1 MTNFNME
8 YKLNKTHKG
17 LGVYEIVKEKL
28 LLENEGRTI
37 VKISKPDVDYSLH
50 YYHYLD
56 TRGIEESEYRQLRE
70 YLKAFIE
77 HLNIEDSVSI
87 FNRTDID
94 KFYSI
99 SPEGLM
105 DKMNYDEM
113 VTKEKDVDRPLQE
126 YSLGD
131 YVRDSETVVR
141 DYLCV
146 SIVTKGNYWLYN
158 DRSFIPT
165 GEDNLGNLRESSLSL
180 VGQLEMSKG
189 DRSKSV
195 QEQIEKAIES
205 VNEFI
210 KAQLNKALEVEAYKV
225 FSWNDKGKIVVTDGL
240 LDFKACKRY
249 DILLEKDKDFVT
261 MGERQLRVNELADRE
276 VVRGSQGSVNEVYTE
291 SSLEDCQEEMSLI
304 ELLEYMKGKAYIDIE
319 TFKNYQSMSK
329 HESVDYVEDCS
340 QSYSLFNNYTFNSL
354 GTNLNIEFRHKVKMN
369 FSQEELRSVKLDEV
383 IQETFYAESIKL
395 YSLVRNGVYTV
406 PYLVMHLNEEMVFK
420 LVTSFVKSK
429 TMVQAIKTIED
440 SKLPHCKKVWFDLDY
455 IEMVSPI
462 ESSSFQ
468 ETYSRFVDL
477 SRHKAIVK
485 VLKSYKKG
493 IVGEFTHNFRDLDS
507 LQVDFLKSKGIDSK
521 MLYCAKRLE
530 SDRSKQE
537 EYGICFTIK
546 GASTMPS
553 VGKIQNLYNQGEVSC
568 KFYERIMLRVVQDC
582 EYDKQHKSSQECL
595 EEWDKLLK
603 ASEIRIKQLETE
615 LNLEKFKRFICQS
628 YWYDCKGE
636 YGKDIIC
643 QVKIMPRE
651 EKLEVAR

>member
-1 MTNFNME
+1 MTDYNMQYKFNQ
-8 YKLNKTHKG
+8 THKG
-17 LGVYEIVKEKL
+17 LGVYEIVKEKAL
-28 LLENEGRTI
+28 MDNDIRTL
-37 VKISKPDVDYSLH
+37 VKISKPDVDYHLH

-94 KFYSI
+94 KFYSL
-99 SPEGLM
+99 SPERLR
-105 DKMNYDEM
+105 DNVTYDEM
-113 VTKEKDVDRPLQE
+113 MIKEKDVDRPLQE

-158 DRSFIPT
+158 DRSFILA

-180 VGQLEMSKG
+180 IGQLEMSKG
-189 DRSKSV
+189 ESYKSS

-205 VNEFI
+205 VNAFI
-210 KAQLNKALEVEAYKV
+210 KEQLNKALEVEAQKI
-225 FSWNDKGKIVVTDGL
+225 FGWNVRGRMRVTDGL
-240 LDFKACKRY
+240 LDFKTCSSY
-249 DILLEKDKDFVT
+249 DILLEREDFVT
-261 MGERQLRVNELADRE
+261 MGERQLRVNDLADRE
-276 VVRGSQGSVNEVYTE
+276 VVDNQGSVKEVYTG
-291 SSLEDCQEEMSLI
+291 SSIEDCQGEMSLLD
-304 ELLEYMKGKAYIDIE
+304 LLDYMKGKAYIDIE
-319 TFKNYQSMSK
+319 TFKDYQSMSK
-329 HESVDYVEDCS
+329 HENVEGVEDCS
-340 QSYSLFNNYTFNSL
+340 QSYSLFNGYTFNSL
-354 GTNLNIEFRHKVKMN
+354 GTNLNIEFRHRVKMN
-369 FSQEELRSVKLDEV
+369 FSQEELRNVKLDEV
-383 IQETFYAESIKL
+383 MRETFYAESIKL
-395 YSLVRNGVYTV
+395 YSLIRNGVYTV
-406 PYLVMHLNEEMVFK
+406 PYLIMHLDEEMVFN
-420 LVTSFVKSK
+420 LMTSFVKSE
-429 TMVQAIKTIED
+429 TMVFYVKKVED
-440 SKLPHCKKVWFDLDY
+440 SPLAHHKKVWFDLGC
-455 IEMVSPI
+455 IEMVRPLVSD
-462 ESSSFQ
+462 SFH
-468 ETYSRFVDL
+468 ETYNKFVDL

-485 VLKSYKKG
+485 VLKDYKKG

-530 SDRSKQE
+530 SAKSKQE
-537 EYGICFTIK
+537 EYGIRFTIK
-546 GASTMPS
+546 GASSMPS
-553 VGKIQNLYNQGEVSC
+553 VSKIQNLYHQGKLST

-582 EYDKQHKSSQECL
+582 EYDKQNKSSRECL

-615 LNLEKFKRFICQS
+615 LNLDKFKRFICQS
-628 YWYDCKGE
+628 YWYDCTGE